1 MPANNTKNTAT
12 ASADSAPAAAA
23 AAAARGQKITAQER
37 SFMMLWLSKAENR
50 NIITGAALLLL
61 LCCVSPARQG
71 VLAVSEQGGACHRES
86 WLRPRNRGLR

>member
-1 MPANNTKNTAT
+1 
-12 ASADSAPAAAA
+12 
-23 AAAARGQKITAQER
+23 
-37 SFMMLWLSKAENR
+37 MLWLSKAENR